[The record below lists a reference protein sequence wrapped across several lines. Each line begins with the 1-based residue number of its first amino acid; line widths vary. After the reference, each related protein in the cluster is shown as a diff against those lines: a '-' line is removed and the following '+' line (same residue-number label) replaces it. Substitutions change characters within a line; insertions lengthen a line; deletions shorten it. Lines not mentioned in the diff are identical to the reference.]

1 MTVSPIPKGY
11 HSVQPYLVVDNAK
24 AVVEFCERAFDA
36 VVCDRHDTPD
46 GGIAHADVLIGDSHV
61 MIGQASGDWPA
72 LPTNLYV
79 YVEDCDRVY
88 ATALEAGA
96 ESVMPPSDMFYGD
109 RHGGVRDA
117 QGNVWWIAT
126 HIEDVPPEE
135 LARRAA
141 EQKPGS

>member
-1 MTVSPIPKGY
+1 MSVSPIPKGY
-11 HSVQPYLVVDNAK
+11 HSVQPYLVVDDAK

-36 VVCDRHDTPD
+36 EIHDRHDTPD
-46 GGIAHADVLIGDSHV
+46 GSIAHADIVIGDSHV

-96 ESVMPPSDMFYGD
+96 ESVPSMPTTRRRD
-109 RHGGVRDA
+109 RWR
-117 QGNVWWIAT
+117 
-126 HIEDVPPEE
+126 P
-135 LARRAA
+135 ARRRR
-141 EQKPGS
+141 PDGPRRCR